1 MEKNYYEILEV
12 DKNASE
18 EIIEKAYKTL
28 AKKYHP
34 DLQESKTKKAYEEK
48 MKIINEAYMVLSDD
62 FKKSEYDKQL
72 QNSMVPLEEY
82 QKVLQENMA
91 LRQELEILSYNTN
104 NNISQNQYVN
114 NNSIGQN
121 WKNYY
126 NQQVNRVARHVYK
139 DEYAQD
145 MKKRGYVFRH
155 TDTVKIYI
163 KVAVYLM
170 CVTLLIVLITKI
182 PFIKKWFENF
192 YENNIILKAIV
203 NTFVNTFEQLF

>member
-34 DLQESKTKKAYEEK
+34 DLQESKTKKEYEEK
-48 MKIINEAYMVLSDD
+48 MKLINEAYAVLSDD

-72 QNSMVPLEEY
+72 QDSMILFEEY

-91 LRQELEILSYNTN
+91 LRQELEIINSNAN
-104 NNISQNQYVN
+104 NNFAQNQYVN
-114 NNSIGQN
+114 NNIGQN
-121 WKNYY
+121 WVNYY
-126 NQQVNRVARHVYK
+126 NQQVNNVARHVYK
-139 DEYAQD
+139 DTYKQD
-145 MKKRGYVFRH
+145 TKKRPYKFH
-155 TDTVKIYI
+155 QTSTVRIYI
-163 KVAVYLM
+163 KVAIYLM

-182 PFIKKWFENF
+182 PFIKKWFADF